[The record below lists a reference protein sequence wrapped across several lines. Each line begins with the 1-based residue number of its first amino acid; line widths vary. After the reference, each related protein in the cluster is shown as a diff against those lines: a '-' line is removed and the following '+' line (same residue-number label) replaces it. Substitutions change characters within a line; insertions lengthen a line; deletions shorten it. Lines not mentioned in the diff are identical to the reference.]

1 MFIYIFF
8 WKKLFGKLIRKFLS
22 PRKQKCDIMLF
33 AAVGGNSPQKSKIVR
48 APITSLI
55 HKLEPND
62 ICVDPFPGLLVR
74 LKCICGLSLHIHTPP
89 LPSCSR
95 PWDSNLGP
103 QGLRSTL

>member
-1 MFIYIFF
+1 
-8 WKKLFGKLIRKFLS
+8 
-22 PRKQKCDIMLF
+22 MLF

-74 LKCICGLSLHIHTPP
+74 LKCICGLSLPTYPSPTQLLSALGLEFGPP
-89 LPSCSR
+89 R
-95 PWDSNLGP
+95 PQEYPLDKFLAMPINMRCILH
-103 QGLRSTL
+103 